1 MVVCCSLRAA
11 DLTSVVVRLAMK
23 ITFSIC
29 RSPPSTLFFSVTTS
43 ILRPGTRP
51 LCSDFLSRTPSA
63 GSGSF
68 SCCGSGS
75 AAKVSKRALMTEAS
89 TSSSIF
95 SVFSSLLVITPSLV
109 TVLVSVTVWMAPGI
123 TGAVTVSVSVTLP
136 SMPSVTFSVSILV
149 PFDSVTLPVSVM
161 VPVSSSTMMTGGGDA
176 VGGGGFVAVG
186 YVAVGFV
193 ERLASGGGPAPTGT

>member
-1 MVVCCSLRAA
+1 
-11 DLTSVVVRLAMK
+11 MK

-75 AAKVSKRALMTEAS
+75 AAKGSKRLLMTAAS

-123 TGAVTVSVSVTLP
+123 TGAVT
-136 SMPSVTFSVSILV
+136 FSVSILV

-176 VGGGGFVAVG
+176 VGGGGGGDAVG
-186 YVAVGFV
+186 GGGGGDAVG
-193 ERLASGGGPAPTGT
+193 GGGGEAP